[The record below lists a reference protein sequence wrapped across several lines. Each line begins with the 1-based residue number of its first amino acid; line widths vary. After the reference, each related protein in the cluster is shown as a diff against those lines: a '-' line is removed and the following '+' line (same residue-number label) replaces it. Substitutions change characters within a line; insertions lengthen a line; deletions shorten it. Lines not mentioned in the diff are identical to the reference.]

1 MQFDVT
7 MMWSRRRRDQEI
19 SPQFFVLTHSNAMC
33 SHRKTITINE
43 KSVQTVGNRA
53 SNSTRERTRNK
64 KKTVYE
70 RDFERVCT
78 SMYFGWNLNAPEETE
93 KKNVINQER
102 IMKTERERDRKL

>member
-1 MQFDVT
+1 MRKVFKQSETELVIV
-7 MMWSRRRRDQEI
+7 QEKE
-19 SPQFFVLTHSNAMC
+19 QET
-33 SHRKTITINE
+33 
-43 KSVQTVGNRA
+43 
-53 SNSTRERTRNK
+53 K